1 MFGKDKNAKGAAGA
15 APGSTPQEGD
25 VKVPIEDDNDK
36 PEDAPSGDPT
46 SEQGAAAQP
55 AGEACDPEAE
65 QRMVDEAIRR
75 GEEAA
80 DEDFKAENAKLRA
93 SLADLRR
100 ELEEVRKSADSEELE
115 QAKKAAADAEERRT
129 KLLAEF
135 QTFRRR
141 RDEEAVQEKAR
152 AAEKIVKSLL
162 PVIDDM
168 ERAIDHAEKTAGDDE
183 QFQSFVSGIDQV
195 HDKMVAVLA
204 KEGVEVIDPAGE
216 PFDPML
222 HQAVGRSENPDVYD
236 ETVDQVYQKGYKL
249 GGKVIRSAMV
259 TVTFGGPK
267 RPAPDPAAGAD
278 GVPADG
284 AAGGAQGADPGPE
297 DASESRQQ

>member
-1 MFGKDKNAKGAAGA
+1 MFGKDKNTKGAADA

-36 PEDAPSGDPT
+36 PEGTPSGSPAP
-46 SEQGAAAQP
+46 EQGAAPQP
-55 AGEACDPEAE
+55 AGDAPDPEAE
-65 QRMVDEAIRR
+65 QRMVDEAILR

-80 DEDFKAENAKLRA
+80 EEDFKAENAKLRA

-100 ELEEVRKSADSEELE
+100 ELEEARKGADAEELE
-115 QAKKAAADAEERRT
+115 QARKAAADAEERRT

-152 AAEKIVKSLL
+152 AAEKIVKGLL

-183 QFQSFVSGIDQV
+183 QFKSFVSGIDQV

-216 PFDPML
+216 PFDPTL
-222 HQAVGRSENPDVYD
+222 HQAVGRSENPDAYD

-267 RPAPDPAAGAD
+267 RPAPDGAKGDGTQDAGT
-278 GVPADG
+278 
-284 AAGGAQGADPGPE
+284 GPE
-297 DASESRQQ
+297 GASETKQ